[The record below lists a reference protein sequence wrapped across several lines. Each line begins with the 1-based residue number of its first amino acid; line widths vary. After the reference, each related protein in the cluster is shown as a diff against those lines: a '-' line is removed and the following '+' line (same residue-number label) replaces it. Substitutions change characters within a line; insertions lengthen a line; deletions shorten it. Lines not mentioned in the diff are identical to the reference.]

1 MYDILITV
9 AEKDFNKLRF
19 VIKSI
24 YTNLEGFKDI
34 IVIANTT
41 LPYRYRI
48 SSIKYLTD
56 NDMFYVDP
64 ALFEGYAIKRRGWY
78 IQQFIKLFQQVT
90 SDEYLVVDAD
100 VYFNRKVEVIK
111 DGIPVFLLGK
121 EQYHKPYFM
130 YTDMM
135 FGFDRVYPYSFIN
148 EVMYFKREYIEH
160 MVASKE
166 MKTSDFI
173 KDSINIINFINH
185 PTSSFS
191 EYETYGNYVTK
202 YFPNAYTY
210 QYIKTHSVGVK
221 RIWEEF
227 EVHRF
232 INKFEGQDYDKLAL
246 HTWL

>member
-1 MYDILITV
+1 
-9 AEKDFNKLRF
+9 
-19 VIKSI
+19 
-24 YTNLEGFKDI
+24 
-34 IVIANTT
+34 
-41 LPYRYRI
+41 
-48 SSIKYLTD
+48 
-56 NDMFYVDP
+56 
-64 ALFEGYAIKRRGWY
+64 
-78 IQQFIKLFQQVT
+78 
-90 SDEYLVVDAD
+90 
-100 VYFNRKVEVIK
+100 
-111 DGIPVFLLGK
+111 
-121 EQYHKPYFM
+121 M
-130 YTDMM
+130 YTDIM
-135 FGFDRVYPYSFIN
+135 FGFERVYPYSFIN
-148 EVMYFKREYIEH
+148 EVMYFKREYISH

-166 MKTSDFI
+166 MTTDAFI